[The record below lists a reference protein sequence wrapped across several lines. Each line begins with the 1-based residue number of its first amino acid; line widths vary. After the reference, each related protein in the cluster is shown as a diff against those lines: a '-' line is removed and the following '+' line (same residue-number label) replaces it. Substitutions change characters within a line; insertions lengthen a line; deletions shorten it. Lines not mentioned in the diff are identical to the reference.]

1 MTARIKIRA
10 KWPKKKGREGRERE
24 RESSPSQGREL
35 ETIKSE
41 TRGKANIR

>member
-24 RESSPSQGREL
+24 RELAVSRAGAGDHQE
-35 ETIKSE
+35 
-41 TRGKANIR
+41 

>member
-10 KWPKKKGREGRERE
+10 KWPKKKGREGRE